1 MIPDGMISLKMAAIR
16 FNVPYN
22 TLYTAARYGALQC
35 ERVNGH
41 MYVTADGMKKWMG
54 GDRRCVIPKESQPV
68 SVRMSREL
76 KDELR
81 AMSKAKGVT
90 MNALVVDALEQMI
103 AEEEKSNEKY

>member
-16 FNVPYN
+16 FGVPYN

-41 MYVTADGMKKWMG
+41 MYVTANGMKEWMD
-54 GDRRCVIPKESQPV
+54 GDRKCTIPKDSQPV

-76 KDELR
+76 KNKLR

-90 MNALVVDALEQMI
+90 MNALFVDALERMI
-103 AEEEKSNEKY
+103 VEEEKSNG